1 MHSLTLSSRHRA
13 ERLEDDVADA
23 LARLDVAA
31 ADGSRVG
38 RGEDALRGDQN
49 LNRTKMLENSEPR
62 EQPTW
67 TGMRQPSFSGM
78 SRPTRQRRQ

>member
-1 MHSLTLSSRHRA
+1 MYSLTLSSRHRA

-38 RGEDALRGDQN
+38 RGEDALRRNQD
-49 LNRTKMLENSEPR
+49 LERLEVSD
-62 EQPTW
+62 
-67 TGMRQPSFSGM
+67 GG
-78 SRPTRQRRQ
+78 